1 MCGHCTGHFI
11 KFCEIWNPE
20 IFITVQVA
28 AVGLGGVLVGG
39 QEAQLRAVGQADGVA
54 GQRDPEILFS
64 NIYDVR
70 PEVFRPDFGGRQEDL
85 RIACHDRV
93 FKGFKCKI
101 PVAPIWRLLRM
112 FLTSWPIFRR
122 RCFWYSN
129 RCSSAQRQNPPA
141 SARKYRFSCISVC
154 GGFVIIAVPR
164 ICLPGVLTAG
174 HLFFMLIALRTQ
186 FCGVSNEHVHFF
198 QVEIGFVI
206 PAGQ

>member
-70 PEVFRPDFGGRQEDL
+70 PEHFRL
-85 RIACHDRV
+85 R
-93 FKGFKCKI
+93 F
-101 PVAPIWRLLRM
+101 
-112 FLTSWPIFRR
+112 
-122 RCFWYSN
+122 
-129 RCSSAQRQNPPA
+129 
-141 SARKYRFSCISVC
+141 
-154 GGFVIIAVPR
+154 
-164 ICLPGVLTAG
+164 
-174 HLFFMLIALRTQ
+174 
-186 FCGVSNEHVHFF
+186 
-198 QVEIGFVI
+198 
-206 PAGQ
+206 

>member
-39 QEAQLRAVGQADGVA
+39 QEAQLCAVGQADGVA

-70 PEVFRPDFGGRQEDL
+70 PEVFRLDFGGRQEDL

-101 PVAPIWRLLRM
+101 PGRTYLAAFEDVSDQLANIPAQVFLVFKQVFISPGVKILLRQRGNIV
-112 FLTSWPIFRR
+112 FLYFRLR
-122 RCFWYSN
+122 RG
-129 RCSSAQRQNPPA
+129 SS
-141 SARKYRFSCISVC
+141 
-154 GGFVIIAVPR
+154 
-164 ICLPGVLTAG
+164 
-174 HLFFMLIALRTQ
+174 
-186 FCGVSNEHVHFF
+186 
-198 QVEIGFVI
+198 
-206 PAGQ
+206 

>member
-1 MCGHCTGHFI
+1 MEPRNIHHSTGGR
-11 KFCEIWNPE
+11 CR
-20 IFITVQVA
+20 T
-28 AVGLGGVLVGG
+28 GRVLVGG

-70 PEVFRPDFGGRQEDL
+70 PEVFRLDFGGRQEDL

-101 PVAPIWRLLRM
+101 PGRTYLAAFEDVSDQLANVPAQVFLVFKKMFFRPGVKILLRQRGNIV
-112 FLTSWPIFRR
+112 FLVFPF
-122 RCFWYSN
+122 
-129 RCSSAQRQNPPA
+129 AA
-141 SARKYRFSCISVC
+141 
-154 GGFVIIAVPR
+154 GFVIIAVPR